1 MDQLNEA
8 ISIAIIGGADGP
20 TSIYISKQSLWILL
34 MEMEYFRK
42 QVKLAF

>member
-20 TSIYISKQSLWILL
+20 TSIYISCEISFKHGLG
-34 MEMEYFRK
+34 K
-42 QVKLAF
+42 